1 MFCSNCGKEL
11 EATVKY
17 CPDCGV
23 AVGYTKPNKSRAAV
37 VVLLLCGGMLGLHK
51 FYEGKKREGLIY
63 LFGGLVSIFML
74 FQLVLSFEYVI
85 DDPFLVIISVL
96 PALCMGAGLLIDL
109 IKTLET

>member
-37 VVLLLCGGMLGLHK
+37 IVLLLCGGMLGLHK
-51 FYEGKKREGLIY
+51 FYEGKKREGIIY
-63 LFGGLVSIFML
+63 LLGGIVSIFML
-74 FQLVLSFEYVI
+74 FQLFLSFEYVI